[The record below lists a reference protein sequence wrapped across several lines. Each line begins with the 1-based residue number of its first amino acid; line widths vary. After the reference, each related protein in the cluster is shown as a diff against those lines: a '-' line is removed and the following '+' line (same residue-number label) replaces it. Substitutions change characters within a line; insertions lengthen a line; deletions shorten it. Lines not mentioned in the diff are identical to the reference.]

1 MQNII
6 EKMEIARVSSK
17 GQLVIPQDIRQKMKI
32 KEGSLIAVASYGDMV
47 LLKKVKK
54 FINDEDM
61 QSLKLVEE
69 AWEDIEKGRYKTA
82 SLDEFLRQAREW

>member
-1 MQNII
+1 MHKAVEN
-6 EKMEIARVSSK
+6 MEIARVSSK

-47 LLKKVKK
+47 LLKKVKN

-69 AWEDIEKGRYKTA
+69 AWEDIEKGRYKTT
-82 SLDEFLRQAREW
+82 SLSHFMRQAREW